1 MRTKRL
7 GDMLVEMSLITEE
20 QLQQALKIQ
29 KEEHDRLG
37 ATLVKHGFI
46 TEAQMVDALRLQLG
60 ID

>member
-7 GDMLVEMSLITEE
+7 GDMLVEMNLITEE

-46 TEAQMVDALRLQLG
+46 TEA
-60 ID
+60 